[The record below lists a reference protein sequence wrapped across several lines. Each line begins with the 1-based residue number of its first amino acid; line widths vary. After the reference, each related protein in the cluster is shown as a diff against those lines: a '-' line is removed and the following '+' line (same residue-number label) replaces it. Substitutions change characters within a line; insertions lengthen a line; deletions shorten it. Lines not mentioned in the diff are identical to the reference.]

1 MDLFSAGPVGVVVRR
16 WPTLAAVVAV
26 VVFFADGGSE
36 PTPFAVL
43 LPVMAVLYLVFGGL
57 RGDLWHRGE
66 FALQTAGVL
75 AFGGIALAVQA
86 ADGSLARYLL
96 AGGWLAHGVWDFVHH
111 RRDRVVPRAWSE
123 WCGVVDVLGAAALLF
138 VP

>member
-1 MDLFSAGPVGVVVRR
+1 MDIFSAGPAGVVVRR

-26 VVFFADGGSE
+26 VVFFADGASE
-36 PTPFAVL
+36 LTPFAVL
-43 LPVMAVLYLVFGGL
+43 LPVMAVLYLLFGGL

-66 FALQTAGVL
+66 FALQMAGLL

-138 VP
+138 LP

>member
-1 MDLFSAGPVGVVVRR
+1 MDLFSAGPAGVVVRR

-26 VVFFADGGSE
+26 VVFFADGASE

-43 LPVMAVLYLVFGGL
+43 LPVMAVLYLLFGGL
-57 RGDLWHRGE
+57 RGHLWHGGE
-66 FALQTAGVL
+66 FALQTVGLL

-86 ADGSLARYLL
+86 ADGSLARYLV

-111 RRDRVVPRAWSE
+111 RRGRVVPRVWSE

-138 VP
+138 LP